1 MKKRILAFMV
11 CVCLMAA
18 VFLVPSVTALA
29 DGGGSWSDE
38 SNRDTAWTDGAI
50 STPQQLAQFAY
61 LVNSGSYKGNGE
73 VWLVSDIDLAGKE
86 WVPIGCR
93 DDDEKT
99 YYGLFNGNGFTVAN
113 MSITNFTKD
122 YYEAGAYGLFGII
135 GGTVQYV
142 NVTGDIVCREYS
154 QYYFSGGVVGYS
166 YFGKIIG
173 CTSTVNMS
181 FDADPMV
188 SGSSLGGIVG
198 ANYGEVTGCINYGNI
213 YLRAGNTTPVGGI
226 AGVSVGI
233 IDRCQNNGSLRG
245 TTNHL
250 GGIVGE
256 SYLEKGFY
264 SNPQITNCV
273 NTGSII
279 DNNSFEWYYYGGV
292 CGYASRTEIRNCY
305 NIGEPVDM
313 KATYGNLAGQLSDNP
328 ALDNCYY
335 MENGSF
341 GLGCYE
347 NTFIKDDPLLDQGE
361 KRAAVEMQSEDFL
374 AALNA
379 SENAFIRGTDYP
391 VPAPLPLTVT
401 IHTEP
406 AGADLTVMQGDTEIA
421 PQSDGTYL
429 LIPGDYSAAVNAENY
444 ASKTEAFTVTFNQD
458 THKVNIVL
466 DILPADYQAV
476 DEAIAKANALKK
488 EEYKDFTAV
497 ESAVNAVDRSKN
509 ITQQA
514 EVNAMAKAIEDAIS
528 GLKYKDADYT
538 KVDEAIAKAEK
549 LDKSKYKDFTAVE
562 SAIKAVVRGKNIT
575 EQSEVDAMAKA
586 IEDAVNG
593 LEKKPV
599 SQTTNKTTSKPA
611 ASTGKGTPRTG
622 DYSNMHVWVVLLLIS
637 GVGAIAVISYVRKK
651 KRV

>member
-1 MKKRILAFMV
+1 M
-11 CVCLMAA
+11 
-18 VFLVPSVTALA
+18 
-29 DGGGSWSDE
+29 
-38 SNRDTAWTDGAI
+38 
-50 STPQQLAQFAY
+50 
-61 LVNSGSYKGNGE
+61 
-73 VWLVSDIDLAGKE
+73 
-86 WVPIGCR
+86 
-93 DDDEKT
+93 
-99 YYGLFNGNGFTVAN
+99 
-113 MSITNFTKD
+113 
-122 YYEAGAYGLFGII
+122 
-135 GGTVQYV
+135 
-142 NVTGDIVCREYS
+142 
-154 QYYFSGGVVGYS
+154 
-166 YFGKIIG
+166 
-173 CTSTVNMS
+173 
-181 FDADPMV
+181 
-188 SGSSLGGIVG
+188 
-198 ANYGEVTGCINYGNI
+198 
-213 YLRAGNTTPVGGI
+213 
-226 AGVSVGI
+226 
-233 IDRCQNNGSLRG
+233 
-245 TTNHL
+245 
-250 GGIVGE
+250 
-256 SYLEKGFY
+256 
-264 SNPQITNCV
+264 
-273 NTGSII
+273 
-279 DNNSFEWYYYGGV
+279 
-292 CGYASRTEIRNCY
+292 
-305 NIGEPVDM
+305 
-313 KATYGNLAGQLSDNP
+313 
-328 ALDNCYY
+328 
-335 MENGSF
+335 
-341 GLGCYE
+341 
-347 NTFIKDDPLLDQGE
+347 DQGE

-379 SENAFIRGTDYP
+379 SENAFIRGADYP

>member
-61 LVNSGSYKGNGE
+61 LVNSGSYNGNGE
-73 VWLVSDIDLAGKE
+73 IWLVSDIDLAGNE
-86 WVPIGCR
+86 WVPIGYR
-93 DDDEKT
+93 DNDNF
-99 YYGLFNGNGFTVAN
+99 YSGLFNGNGFTVAN

-122 YYEAGAYGLFGII
+122 YNEVGAYGLFGIV

-142 NVTGDIVCREYS
+142 NVTGDIICREFS
-154 QYYFSGGVVGYS
+154 QYYYSGGIAGYS
-166 YFGKIIG
+166 YYGKIIG
-173 CTSTVNMS
+173 CTSAVNMS
-181 FDADPMV
+181 FDADPTV
-188 SGSSLGGIVG
+188 NASSLGGIVG
-198 ANYGEVTGCINYGNI
+198 ANYGEVTGCTNHGNI
-213 YLRAGNTTPVGGI
+213 YLRDGNASPVGGI
-226 AGVSVGI
+226 TGVNAGI
-233 IDRCQNNGSLRG
+233 IDRCQNNSSLQG
-245 TTNHL
+245 VTTYL
-250 GGIVGE
+250 GGIAGQ
-256 SYLEKGFY
+256 SYFQAGY
-264 SNPQITNCV
+264 YNNPQITNCV

-279 DNNSFEWYYYGGV
+279 GTNSSEWNYCGGV
-292 CGYASRTEIRNCY
+292 CGYASRTEMRNCY

-313 KATYGNLAGQLSDNP
+313 KATYGNLAGQLSDNLV
-328 ALDNCYY
+328 LDNCYY

-341 GLGCYE
+341 GLGRYG
-347 NTFIKDDPLLDQGE
+347 NTFMKDDSSLDQGE
-361 KRAAVEMQSEDFL
+361 KRTAAEMQSEDFL

-379 SENAFIRGTDYP
+379 SENTFIRGTDYP
-391 VPAPLPLTVT
+391 VPAPLPLSVA

-406 AGADLTVMQGDTEIA
+406 AGAGLTVMQGDTEIA

-429 LIPGDYSAAVNAENY
+429 LVPGDYSAVVNAENY

-476 DEAIAKANALKK
+476 DEAIGKANALKK

-514 EVNAMAKAIEDAIS
+514 EVDAMAKAIEDAIS
-528 GLKYKDADYT
+528 GLKYRDADYT